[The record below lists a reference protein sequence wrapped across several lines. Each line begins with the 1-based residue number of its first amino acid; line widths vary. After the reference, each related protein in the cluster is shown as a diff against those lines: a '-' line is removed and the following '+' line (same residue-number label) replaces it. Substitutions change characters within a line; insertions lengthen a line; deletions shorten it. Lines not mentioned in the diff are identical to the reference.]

1 MGLRLPER
9 KGIADFLQEVT
20 SPKDQHK
27 YRAAGTADRY
37 IDVPTFAAAFA
48 DTAAARQTAD
58 RLAMP
63 FDKAASLPGTL
74 VSCRRSASACA
85 VNNDASHGTNARTSL
100 QFGYCLQH

>member
-1 MGLRLPER
+1 MFERLCFLTPSTDIYSQALPFFESMGLRLPER

-27 YRAAGTADRY
+27 YRAAGTADHY

-48 DTAAARQTAD
+48 RTAAARQTAD

-74 VSCRRSASACA
+74 VSCC
-85 VNNDASHGTNARTSL
+85 
-100 QFGYCLQH
+100 